1 MTPDTVKPEDLEWQ
15 CNTCHEPLI
24 VGPVQVT
31 YLGNRFSAELPYCP
45 KCKRVMISE
54 SIALGRMAE
63 VEKML
68 EDK

>member
-1 MTPDTVKPEDLEWQ
+1 
-15 CNTCHEPLI
+15 